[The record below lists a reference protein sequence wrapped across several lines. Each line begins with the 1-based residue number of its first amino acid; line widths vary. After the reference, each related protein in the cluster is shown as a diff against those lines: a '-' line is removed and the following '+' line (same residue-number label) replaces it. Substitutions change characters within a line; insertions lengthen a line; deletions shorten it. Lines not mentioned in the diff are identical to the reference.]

1 MTQELVLVTG
11 VTGYL
16 GSHVVNELLK
26 AGYRVRGTAR
36 SAKVDAAKQG
46 YIQYGDRYDVIGIDD
61 LIKGDFSKA
70 LEGVSGVIH
79 VAAPLP
85 GRMSAA
91 ESLDSAIEG
100 SLNILRQAEK
110 VGIRRFA
117 FVSSIVAVNPLRGGG
132 GWTDQGEFDIFV
144 MMVTI
149 FMLSTLD
156 WSPVTREEALDG
168 TKDNLYIYVAEKTLA
183 ERAVWDFAE
192 KHPHIEVTTVNPPFF
207 FGPFSPAYTNPDAK
221 ISALS
226 TNSMVYELIRPE
238 GAVPIHPSYIDVRDV
253 ALALVSALK
262 SPPHSQVGR
271 KRILMSGDWFSPKE
285 AVEYIAEVRP
295 ELKDRVSTNALN
307 SGPVGTRNIDN
318 TRLKEVLG
326 LVPRPWKETI
336 LDAVDSLIGLEKEWK
351 SKGLVPI

>member
-1 MTQELVLVTG
+1 
-11 VTGYL
+11 
-16 GSHVVNELLK
+16 
-26 AGYRVRGTAR
+26 
-36 SAKVDAAKQG
+36 
-46 YIQYGDRYDVIGIDD
+46 
-61 LIKGDFSKA
+61 
-70 LEGVSGVIH
+70 
-79 VAAPLP
+79 
-85 GRMSAA
+85 
-91 ESLDSAIEG
+91 
-100 SLNILRQAEK
+100 
-110 VGIRRFA
+110 
-117 FVSSIVAVNPLRGGG
+117 
-132 GWTDQGEFDIFV
+132 
-144 MMVTI
+144 
-149 FMLSTLD
+149 
-156 WSPVTREEALDG
+156 
-168 TKDNLYIYVAEKTLA
+168 
-183 ERAVWDFAE
+183 
-192 KHPHIEVTTVNPPFF
+192 
-207 FGPFSPAYTNPDAK
+207 
-221 ISALS
+221 
-226 TNSMVYELIRPE
+226 MVYELIRPE